1 MDCLPDEA
9 VEESVNGGLRCDPG
23 RRRFTDHPQPLD
35 ETDENSGGT

>member
-9 VEESVNGGLRCDPG
+9 AEKSVNGGLGRVQCRC
-23 RRRFTDHPQPLD
+23 RFANHAQPLD